1 MNCEQTRKQLV
12 LHREANTHS
21 AELQN
26 ASLRHLR
33 TCTACQVEYE
43 ALWHTA
49 TVLENAEAPV
59 PAAELL
65 AQIQQGVRHLHKRRQ
80 VAFFA
85 NPMSWCFERLKI
97 ELSPRLVNAIAM
109 LCYMLASAFLVKL
122 AFFTGT
128 PEPELGL
135 TAMEESR
142 LRQVRMSH
150 ASWGLLKGAEKER
163 APTGAVLA
171 QKSEID
177 EKRFRTVPQNTQRVN
192 QFFTLDAVEMWM
204 PPAVDTSDTFDT
216 LQREVQTGEQKLTVF
231 WNHIKTSL

>member
-12 LHREANTHS
+12 LHRVENIHS

-26 ASLRHLR
+26 ASLQHLR

-59 PAAELL
+59 PPAGLL
-65 AQIQQGVRHLHKRRQ
+65 EQIQQGVRHLHKRRQ

-85 NPMSWCFERLKI
+85 NPLSWCFDRLKI

-109 LCYMLASAFLVKL
+109 LSYVLASALLVKL
-122 AFFTGT
+122 AFFNGS
-128 PEPELGL
+128 PEPEFGL

-142 LRQVRMSH
+142 LRNVRMSR
-150 ASWGLLKGAEKER
+150 ASWGVLKGAEKER
-163 APTGAVLA
+163 AAPETVPA
-171 QKSEID
+171 QKSERV
-177 EKRFRTVPQNTQRVN
+177 EKRFRAVPQNTQRVN
-192 QFFTLDAVEMWM
+192 QFFMLDAVEMWM
-204 PPAVDTSDTFDT
+204 PRAVETSDT
-216 LQREVQTGEQKLTVF
+216 LKREVQTADQKLTVF
-231 WNHIKTSL
+231 WDHIKTSL

>member
-12 LHREANTHS
+12 LHRGGAAGSREAQS
-21 AELQN
+21 
-26 ASLRHLR
+26 ASLQHLR

-49 TVLENAEAPV
+49 TVLENTEAPMP
-59 PAAELL
+59 PAGLL
-65 AQIQQGVRHLHKRRQ
+65 AQIQQGIRHLHKRRQ

-85 NPMSWCFERLKI
+85 NPMSWCFDRLKV

-109 LCYMLASAFLVKL
+109 LCYVLASAFLVKL
-122 AFFTGT
+122 AFFNGA
-128 PEPELGL
+128 PEPEFGL

-142 LRQVRMSH
+142 LRHVRMSR

-163 APTGAVLA
+163 TATVAVPA
-171 QKSEID
+171 QKSELA
-177 EKRFRTVPQNTQRVN
+177 EKRFRAVPQNTQPVN

-204 PPAVDTSDTFDT
+204 PQAVDTSDT
-216 LQREVQTGEQKLTVF
+216 LQREVQTTDQKLTVF

>member
-21 AELQN
+21 PELQN
-26 ASLRHLR
+26 AALRHLR

-49 TVLENAEAPV
+49 TVLENAEV
-59 PAAELL
+59 PIPPAGLL

-85 NPMSWCFERLKI
+85 NPMSWCFERMKI
-97 ELSPRLVNAIAM
+97 ELSPRLVNVIAM
-109 LCYMLASAFLVKL
+109 LCYVLASAFLVKL
-122 AFFTGT
+122 AFFTGS
-128 PEPELGL
+128 PEPEFGL

-142 LRQVRMSH
+142 LRHVRMSR

-163 APTGAVLA
+163 AAPAAVPA
-171 QKSEID
+171 QKTEPA
-177 EKRFRTVPQNTQRVN
+177 EKRFRTAPQNTQRVN
-192 QFFTLDAVEMWM
+192 QFFTLDAVKMWM
-204 PPAVDTSDTFDT
+204 PHAVDTSET
-216 LQREVQTGEQKLTVF
+216 LQREVQTADQKLTVF